1 MSVFF
6 FLWNDQWE
14 QIFNGLG
21 RLASWWLKPPLL
33 GFTNDS
39 NDRSV
44 EGGEVICDL
53 AKPPNNEQAN
63 W

>member
-6 FLWNDQWE
+6 FSE
-14 QIFNGLG
+14 MTRAQIFNGLG

-53 AKPPNNEQAN
+53 ANPPNNEQAN